1 MERVENHLPRE
12 TWEDLVQWALLIR
25 NGTVVT
31 ADKTFAADVL
41 IEGETIKEVRPGIPG
56 RARP

>member
-1 MERVENHLPRE
+1 M
-12 TWEDLVQWALLIR
+12 ALLIR

-41 IEGETIKEVRPGIPG
+41 IEGASIKDVRPGIRG